1 MSTCIQWI
9 SFFFHGQ
16 QWLFKVCFCSQD
28 FKLCAYA
35 NIDSLDKTKLPGEI
49 FTAVKGVTT
58 SPDVISFSA
67 GGLFDYL
74 RVEHD
79 AYFNSCLKH
88 VCLSPKQSCS
98 HIYFLIKGWYFS
110 HHFKLSWSVRKDKL
124 FLIVQPWTCPH
135 GRLLLFVADPLCCQS
150 VSEVTMSRKELKK
163 KNWLWSKNIEVWR
176 KKRPWLVM
184 RCGKR

>member
-1 MSTCIQWI
+1 MLFLCSSIGAQKCEHAF
-9 SFFFHGQ
+9 SGRYLFFMDNNDCSKF
-16 QWLFKVCFCSQD
+16 CFCSQD

-35 NIDSLDKTKLPGEI
+35 DIDSLDKTKLPREI

-74 RVEHD
+74 IVEHD

-88 VCLSPKQSCS
+88 VCLSAKQSCS

-110 HHFKLSWSVRKDKL
+110 HHFKFSWSVRKDKP
-124 FLIVQPWTCPH
+124 FLIVQP
-135 GRLLLFVADPLCCQS
+135 
-150 VSEVTMSRKELKK
+150 
-163 KNWLWSKNIEVWR
+163 
-176 KKRPWLVM
+176 
-184 RCGKR
+184 

>member
-1 MSTCIQWI
+1 MSTCIQGTV
-9 SFFFHGQ
+9 SFFHGQ
-16 QWLFKVCFCSQD
+16 QWLFKVYFCSQD
-28 FKLCAYA
+28 FNLCAYA
-35 NIDSLDKTKLPGEI
+35 DIDSLDKTNLPGEI

-88 VCLSPKQSCS
+88 VCLSPTQSCS
-98 HIYFLIKGWYFS
+98 HIFFLIKGWYFS
-110 HHFKLSWSVRKDKL
+110 HHFKFSWSVRKDKL

-150 VSEVTMSRKELKK
+150 VSEVTMSRKELEKKMTMKSKYWSVKK
-163 KNWLWSKNIEVWR
+163 KR
-176 KKRPWLVM
+176 DP
-184 RCGKR
+184 G